1 MEPCFD
7 QLFSPTVSNI
17 DYNRLSFTEAKWRIA
32 DFQAEIRLL
41 GHFMQIRINY
51 TIFRRPR
58 GKETY
63 CRDETDPILP
73 TGVSDSVADYEIGE
87 MAKWRMAAP
96 GKTACSA
103 LPDQ

>member
-1 MEPCFD
+1 MADF
-7 QLFSPTVSNI
+7 L
-17 DYNRLSFTEAKWRIA
+17 DYLYFIRLSFTEAKWRIA

-63 CRDETDPILP
+63 CRDETDPILL

-96 GKTACSA
+96 GKTACYASCNST
-103 LPDQ
+103 LLCVM